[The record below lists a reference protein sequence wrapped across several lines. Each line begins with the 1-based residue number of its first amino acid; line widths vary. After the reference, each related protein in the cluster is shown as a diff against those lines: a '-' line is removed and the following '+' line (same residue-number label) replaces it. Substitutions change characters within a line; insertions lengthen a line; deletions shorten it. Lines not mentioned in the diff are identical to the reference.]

1 VAGACHA
8 RRPPVARREP
18 QSEAA
23 MFDAS
28 VYVARRATLQQQF
41 KHGLLLF
48 IGNNDSPMNYAANT
62 YHFRQDASFLYYW
75 GIDDPELAAVIDVD
89 AGTQTVYGD
98 DFTID
103 DIVWRGPQP
112 TIAER
117 AARAGVTR
125 TATRDDLGKAVG
137 EAIRQGRRVHFLPQY
152 RADNVDSISH
162 LTGIY
167 PAAVNRHASVFL
179 IKAVVS
185 QRAYKEPGELAEIE
199 AALDVSYEMH
209 TLAMKIAR
217 PGMYEREVAG
227 AMAGLVE
234 SRGRQLAFPIIFSVH
249 GETLHNHYHGN
260 RMEAGQMAV
269 NDCGAD
275 SPLHYA
281 SDITRTIPIG
291 GKFVGPQ
298 RDLYDAVLRAHKKAL
313 AATKPG
319 ARWMD
324 VHLLACRSL
333 AEDLKAIGCL
343 KGNLDDAVREGAH
356 AMFFQCGL
364 GHMMGYDVHDME
376 GLGEF
381 YVGYDAPD
389 VTRSTQ
395 FGLKSLRMGRALEPG
410 MVMTVEPGIYMIP
423 TLMDKWRAEGRFT
436 DFLNYDVID
445 RFRTF
450 GGIRVEDDVVVTE
463 TGCRI
468 LGKRIPIEMAD
479 VEALAG
485 A

>member
-1 VAGACHA
+1 
-8 RRPPVARREP
+8 
-18 QSEAA
+18 

-28 VYVARRATLQQQF
+28 IYVARRATLQRQF

-48 IGNNDSPMNYAANT
+48 IGNNDSPMNYADNT
-62 YHFRQDASFLYYW
+62 FHFRQDSSFLYYW
-75 GIDDPELAAVIDVD
+75 GLDDPELAAVIDVD
-89 AGTQTVYGD
+89 AGTHTVYGN

-117 AARAGVTR
+117 AAKAGVTK
-125 TATRDDLGKAVG
+125 TATRDDLAKAVSG
-137 EAIRQGRRVHFLPQY
+137 AVRQGRRVHYLPQY
-152 RADNVDSISH
+152 RADNVQH
-162 LTGIY
+162 LRQLTGIS
-167 PAAVNRHASVFL
+167 AESVNLHASAWFV
-179 IKAVVS
+179 KAVVA
-185 QRAYKEPGELAEIE
+185 QRAYKAPEEVREIE
-199 AALDVSYEMH
+199 AALEISHDMH
-209 TLAMKIAR
+209 VLAMKIAR

-234 SRGRQLAFPIIFSVH
+234 SRGAHLAFPIIFSVH

-269 NDCGAD
+269 NDSGAE
-275 SPLHYA
+275 SLMHYA

-291 GKFVGPQ
+291 GRFVGPQ
-298 RDLYDAVLRAHKKAL
+298 RDLYQAVLRAYKKAV

-319 ARWMD
+319 VRWMD

-333 AEDLKAIGCL
+333 AEDLEAIGCM
-343 KGNLDDAVREGAH
+343 KGDLDEAVQAGAH

-364 GHMMGYDVHDME
+364 GHMMGFDVHDME
-376 GLGEF
+376 GLGEQF
-381 YVGYDAPD
+381 VGYDGT
-389 VTRSTQ
+389 VERSGQ

-410 MVMTVEPGIYMIP
+410 FVMTVEPGIYMIP

-436 DFLNYDVID
+436 DFLDYDVIEK
-445 RFRTF
+445 FRGF
-450 GGIRVEDDVVVTE
+450 GGIRVENDVLVTE
-463 TGCRI
+463 TGCRV
-468 LGKRIPIEMAD
+468 LGRPIPIEMGE
-479 VEALAG
+479 VEGIAG

>member
-1 VAGACHA
+1 
-8 RRPPVARREP
+8 
-18 QSEAA
+18 
-23 MFDAS
+23 MFEVS
-28 VYVARRATLQQQF
+28 TYVARRTKLQQQF

-48 IGNNDSPMNYAANT
+48 IGNNDSPMNYADNT
-62 YHFRQDASFLYYW
+62 YHFRQDSSFLYYW
-75 GIDDPELAAVIDVD
+75 GLDDPGLAAVIDVD
-89 AGTQTVYGD
+89 AGTHTVFGN

-117 AARAGVTR
+117 AARAGVKR
-125 TATRDDLGKAVG
+125 TGTLNDLAQAMNDAV
-137 EAIRQGRRVHFLPQY
+137 RQGRRIHYLPQY
-152 RADNVDSISH
+152 RADNVQLVKQLIGH
-162 LTGIY
+162 C
-167 PAAVNRHASVFL
+167 PEAVNAHASVSL
-179 IKAVVS
+179 IKAVVA
-185 QRAYKEPGELAEIE
+185 QRAFKSAEELAEIE
-199 AALDVSYEMH
+199 SALEVSYEMH

-227 AMAGLVE
+227 AMAGVVE
-234 SRGRQLAFPIIFSVH
+234 SHGRQLAFPIIFSVH
-249 GETLHNHYHGN
+249 GETLHNHFHGN

-298 RDLYDAVLRAHKKAL
+298 RDLYQAVLRAHKKAL

-319 ARWMD
+319 VKWMD

-333 AEDLKAIGCL
+333 AEDLKAIGCM
-343 KGNLDDAVREGAH
+343 KGDLDAAVREGAH

-376 GLGEF
+376 GLGEQ
-381 YVGYDAPD
+381 YVGYDPT
-389 VTRSTQ
+389 VMRSAQ

-423 TLMDKWRAEGRFT
+423 TLMDKWKAEGKFT
-436 DFLNYDVID
+436 DFLNYDVINK
-445 RFRTF
+445 FRSF
-450 GGIRVEDDVVVTE
+450 GGIRVEDDVVITE
-463 TGCRI
+463 TGCGI
-468 LGKRIPIEMAD
+468 LGKRIPIEIEE
-479 VEALAG
+479 VEALASL
-485 A
+485 

>member
-1 VAGACHA
+1 
-8 RRPPVARREP
+8 
-18 QSEAA
+18 
-23 MFDAS
+23 MFDATT
-28 VYVARRATLQQQF
+28 YATRRARLQQEF
-41 KHGLLLF
+41 RHGLLLF
-48 IGNNDSPMNYAANT
+48 IGNNDSPMNYADNT
-62 YHFRQDASFLYYW
+62 YRFRQDSSFLYYW
-75 GIDDPELAAVIDVD
+75 GIDDPGLAAVIDVD
-89 AGTQTVYGD
+89 EGRHTIFGN

-117 AARAGVTR
+117 AAKAGVAVT
-125 TATRDDLGKAVG
+125 TTRDNLAKALD
-137 EAIRQGRRVHFLPQY
+137 EAVRQGRRIHYLPQY
-152 RADNVDSISH
+152 RADNIQYLTH
-162 LTGIY
+162 LLGIRSE
-167 PAAVNRHASVFL
+167 AINHHASVSL
-179 IKAVVS
+179 VKAVVA
-185 QRAYKEPGELAEIE
+185 QRACKGPEEIREIE
-199 AALDVSYEMH
+199 AALDVSHDMH
-209 TLAMKIAR
+209 VLAMKIAR

-234 SRGRQLAFPIIFSVH
+234 SRGSQLAFPIIFSVH
-249 GETLHNHYHGN
+249 GETLHNHDHGN

-298 RDLYDAVLRAHKKAL
+298 RELYQTVLRAHKKAL

-319 ARWMD
+319 VKWMD

-333 AEDLKAIGCL
+333 AEDLKAIGCM
-343 KGNLDDAVREGAH
+343 KGDLDAAVQAGAH

-364 GHMMGYDVHDME
+364 GHMMGFDVHDME
-376 GLGEF
+376 GLGEQH
-381 YVGYDAPD
+381 VGYNAT
-389 VTRSTQ
+389 VSRSTQ

-410 MVMTVEPGIYMIP
+410 FVMTVEPGIYMIP
-423 TLMDKWRAEGRFT
+423 TLMDKWKAEGKFT
-436 DFLNYDVID
+436 DFLNYDAID
-445 RFRTF
+445 TFRGF

-468 LGKRIPIEMAD
+468 LGKPIPIEMAD

-485 A
+485 

>member
-1 VAGACHA
+1 
-8 RRPPVARREP
+8 
-18 QSEAA
+18 

-28 VYVARRATLQQQF
+28 IYTARRAKLQQQF

-48 IGNNDSPMNYAANT
+48 LGNSDSPMNYTDNT
-62 YHFRQDASFLYYW
+62 YHFRQDSSFLYYW
-75 GIDDPELAAVIDVD
+75 GLDDPDLAAVIDVD
-89 AGTQTVYGD
+89 AGTHTVYGN

-112 TIAER
+112 TVAER
-117 AARAGVTR
+117 AAQAGVTR
-125 TATRDDLGKAVG
+125 TATGADLAKAVND
-137 EAIRQGRRVHFLPQY
+137 AIWKGRRVHYLPQY
-152 RADNVDSISH
+152 RADNRQWLKD
-162 LTGIY
+162 LTGVSTEAI
-167 PAAVNRHASVFL
+167 NLHASIFL
-179 IKAVVS
+179 IKAVVA
-185 QRAYKEPGELAEIE
+185 QRAYKSPEEIGEIE
-199 AALDVSYEMH
+199 AALDVAHAMH
-209 TLAMKIAR
+209 VLAMKIAK

-234 SRGRQLAFPIIFSVH
+234 SRGSQLAFPIIFSVH

-269 NDCGAD
+269 NDSGAD

-319 ARWMD
+319 VKWMD

-333 AEDLKAIGCL
+333 AEDLKAIGCM
-343 KGNLDDAVREGAH
+343 KGDLDAAVQEGAH

-364 GHMMGYDVHDME
+364 GHMMGFDVHDME
-376 GLGEF
+376 GLGEH
-381 YVGYDAPD
+381 YVGYDDPS

-395 FGLKSLRMGRALEPG
+395 FGLKSLRMGRKLEPG
-410 MVMTVEPGIYMIP
+410 FVMTVEPGIYMIP
-423 TLMDKWRAEGRFT
+423 TLMDKWKAEGKFT
-436 DFLNYDVID
+436 DFLNYDVINK
-445 RFRTF
+445 FRSF

-468 LGKRIPIEMAD
+468 LGKPIPIEMAD
-479 VEALAG
+479 VEALG
-485 A
+485 R

>member
-1 VAGACHA
+1 MFDPSIYTA
-8 RRPPVARREP
+8 RRTA
-18 QSEAA
+18 
-23 MFDAS
+23 
-28 VYVARRATLQQQF
+28 LQRQF
-41 KHGLLLF
+41 RHGLLLF
-48 IGNNDSPMNYAANT
+48 VGNNDSPMNYGDNA
-62 YHFRQDASFLYYW
+62 YHFRQDSSFLYYW
-75 GIDDPELAAVIDVD
+75 GLDDPELAAAIDVD
-89 AGTQTVYGD
+89 AGTHTVYGN

-117 AARAGVTR
+117 AERSGVTK
-125 TATRDDLGKAVG
+125 TAARDGLVGVVGDAV
-137 EAIRQGRRVHFLPQY
+137 RKGRRIHFLPQY
-152 RADNVDSISH
+152 RADNVQCVSR
-162 LTGIY
+162 LTGIL
-167 PAAVNRHASVFL
+167 PDAVNQHASVSL
-179 IKAVVS
+179 VRAVVA
-185 QRAYKEPGELAEIE
+185 QRARKGPEEIAEIE

-209 TLAMKIAR
+209 TLAMRIAK
-217 PGMYEREVAG
+217 PGMFEREVAG

-234 SRGRQLAFPIIFSVH
+234 SHGRQLAFPIIFSVH
-249 GETLHNHYHGN
+249 GETLHNHCHGN

-281 SDITRTIPIG
+281 SDLTRTIPIG
-291 GKFVGPQ
+291 GRFVGPQ
-298 RDLYDAVLRAHKKAL
+298 RDLYEAVLRAHKKAL
-313 AATKPG
+313 AATRPG
-319 ARWMD
+319 VKWMD

-333 AEDLKAIGCL
+333 AEDLKAIGCM
-343 KGNLDDAVREGAH
+343 KGDLDEAVGAGAH

-381 YVGYDAPD
+381 YVGYDDPG

-410 MVMTVEPGIYMIP
+410 FVMTVEPGIYMIP
-423 TLMDKWRAEGRFT
+423 TLMDKWRAEGKFT
-436 DFLNYDVID
+436 DFLDYDVID
-445 RFRTF
+445 TFRGF

-468 LGKRIPIEMAD
+468 LGKRVPIEMGE
-479 VEALAG
+479 VEALG
-485 A
+485 R

>member
-1 VAGACHA
+1 MFDPSIYTA
-8 RRPPVARREP
+8 RR
-18 QSEAA
+18 
-23 MFDAS
+23 
-28 VYVARRATLQQQF
+28 TKLQQQF

-48 IGNNDSPMNYAANT
+48 IGNNDSPMNYTDNT
-62 YHFRQDASFLYYW
+62 FHFRQDSSFLYYW
-75 GIDDPELAAVIDVD
+75 GIDDPELAGVIDVD
-89 AGTQTVYGD
+89 AGTHTVYGD

-117 AARAGVTR
+117 AARAGVTN
-125 TATRDDLGKAVG
+125 TAPRADLAKAVG
-137 EAIRQGRRVHFLPQY
+137 DAIRQGRRVHFLPQY
-152 RADNVDSISH
+152 RADNAHYLST
-162 LTGIY
+162 LTGIRCD
-167 PAAVNRHASVFL
+167 AINQHASVFL
-179 IKAVVS
+179 IKAVVA
-185 QRAYKEPGELAEIE
+185 QRVYKGPEEIAEIE
-199 AALDVSYEMH
+199 SALEVSYEMH
-209 TLAMKIAR
+209 TLAMRMAK

-227 AMAGLVE
+227 AMAGVVE
-234 SRGRQLAFPIIFSVH
+234 SHGRQLAFPIIFSVH

-260 RMEAGQMAV
+260 RMEAGQIAV

-291 GKFVGPQ
+291 GKFVGAQ

-319 ARWMD
+319 VKWVD

-333 AEDLKAIGCL
+333 AEDLKTLGCM
-343 KGNLDDAVREGAH
+343 KGDLDAAVQAGAH

-381 YVGYDAPD
+381 YVGYDAPG

-410 MVMTVEPGIYMIP
+410 FVMTVEPGIYMIP
-423 TLMDKWRAEGRFT
+423 TLMDKWRAEGKFT

-445 RFRTF
+445 KFRGF

-463 TGCRI
+463 NGCRI
-468 LGKRIPIEMAD
+468 LGKRIPIERGV
-479 VEALAG
+479 VEALAE
-485 A
+485 